1 MATINKALEN
11 PLTAR
16 KPTQKK
22 NKLEIYQVHI
32 WPLIKLIE
40 IDDIPFVRLWPALTV

>member
-16 KPTQKK
+16 KPAQKK
-22 NKLEIYQVHI
+22 NWKS
-32 WPLIKLIE
+32 IK
-40 IDDIPFVRLWPALTV
+40 FTFGH